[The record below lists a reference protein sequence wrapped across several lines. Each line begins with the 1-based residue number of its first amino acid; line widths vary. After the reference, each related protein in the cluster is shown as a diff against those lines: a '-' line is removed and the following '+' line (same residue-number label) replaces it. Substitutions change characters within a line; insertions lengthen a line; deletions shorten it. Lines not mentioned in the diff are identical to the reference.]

1 MNFPPKSTLQKK
13 RLAVAVNAALC
24 LLAPSIAVISETA
37 QAQPPVNISISDDN
51 SFIIFLSESEF
62 PVGGDLIIEETGSAD
77 AIDHTSFDG
86 TSVWNVTINGII
98 RGYVYGIDDYD
109 SIKLENGSSVTV
121 GATGQASPIELW
133 DGGTVINNGLIEGLV
148 TGDDSDGTSAIVSN
162 SGRDGIGSGESFYLE
177 NNGTIRVLRN
187 IAIGSGGLDE
197 VEITNNGTIEV
208 EWPAAVGLDATSVN
222 SAFVGGG
229 ALSTTLSN
237 TGTIDVGFDSI
248 QPSVAIVN
256 VNATYDPEL
265 EEFTLIAPT
274 GTTTIFNAEGATIRG
289 TQIFDNTLKGL
300 DAELDLVGQQTGGAT
315 GYQLNFD
322 NNGTL
327 IASGGDAF
335 GNGGAAIEVEGAVNF
350 TNTGTITIDAE
361 LGFQGNGEFFH
372 HYSNG
377 IADQVLNF
385 TNTADGVISFT
396 QNGIT
401 TDAGTINN
409 DGVLQHNSLND
420 TGYAIFVSGVFA
432 DRPQS
437 ASVLVNNAGSI
448 SHTRLAIFKGFGSE
462 ELVVNNSGTITA
474 GEYAIFVAEGG
485 LNLTNQQAGTING
498 DIAANPNQNTDT
510 FTEVVI
516 LNEGTI
522 NGNVSADTGNDS
534 ISNSGSIVGSLSLGG
549 GNDTVSL
556 SGSVTGIIDLG
567 EGDDALVLSGSGTA
581 STGSLVEGGVGTD
594 TLTLQG
600 SGTLDASTYDG
611 FEIGVVEG
619 DNWTVNGAVDL
630 TEINLVSGLLQ
641 FNDAVSTNS
650 LTVASGAQLVA
661 TDISG
666 SVSNAGTY
674 SIGGNGSLAAG
685 VINGDFVNTTSGVLV
700 FDALDSGLSDTLVI
714 SGTATLEGGELM
726 TLSNDAA
733 WSVAR
738 DYTVLSAQGGLS
750 GEFAT
755 VSSNLAYLTPTLSY
769 TNTDVQ
775 LSLTRRNAEIQTDI
789 LETTNTQQLSVANRV
804 VPNMIQNQVGKQLLV
819 NFSSASTVAALP
831 RGSLSTGLSAGDETG
846 GSRNIWLN
854 LTPTRYERDAIL
866 PGSNDRQ
873 NIDGQSINFMLGA
886 DMTVGSRGVVG
897 VFAGYEESELDID
910 SIAGEQDT
918 DGFMFGAYAG
928 VALNDWLFASA
939 NGYWASLSTTLEEQ
953 AFGVQEVQVADYDS
967 DRYGLGVDLTAVKNI
982 DAWSLTGQVAYT
994 YTNES
999 YDSYVTGSGD
1009 TVDLGDLSLGRFS
1022 VGAELGYAGD
1032 VFTPYVAVNYESD
1045 TSVDQVD
1052 YDDNGTVLSA
1062 GLRAVTERFYF
1073 DAYLSSLQGRD
1084 NEDLTMFGLNAS
1096 YSL

>member
-1 MNFPPKSTLQKK
+1 M
-13 RLAVAVNAALC
+13 
-24 LLAPSIAVISETA
+24 
-37 QAQPPVNISISDDN
+37 
-51 SFIIFLSESEF
+51 
-62 PVGGDLIIEETGSAD
+62 
-77 AIDHTSFDG
+77 
-86 TSVWNVTINGII
+86 
-98 RGYVYGIDDYD
+98 
-109 SIKLENGSSVTV
+109 
-121 GATGQASPIELW
+121 
-133 DGGTVINNGLIEGLV
+133 
-148 TGDDSDGTSAIVSN
+148 
-162 SGRDGIGSGESFYLE
+162 
-177 NNGTIRVLRN
+177 
-187 IAIGSGGLDE
+187 
-197 VEITNNGTIEV
+197 
-208 EWPAAVGLDATSVN
+208 
-222 SAFVGGG
+222 
-229 ALSTTLSN
+229 
-237 TGTIDVGFDSI
+237 
-248 QPSVAIVN
+248 
-256 VNATYDPEL
+256 
-265 EEFTLIAPT
+265 
-274 GTTTIFNAEGATIRG
+274 
-289 TQIFDNTLKGL
+289 
-300 DAELDLVGQQTGGAT
+300 
-315 GYQLNFD
+315 
-322 NNGTL
+322 
-327 IASGGDAF
+327 
-335 GNGGAAIEVEGAVNF
+335 
-350 TNTGTITIDAE
+350 
-361 LGFQGNGEFFH
+361 
-372 HYSNG
+372 
-377 IADQVLNF
+377 
-385 TNTADGVISFT
+385 
-396 QNGIT
+396 
-401 TDAGTINN
+401 
-409 DGVLQHNSLND
+409 
-420 TGYAIFVSGVFA
+420 
-432 DRPQS
+432 
-437 ASVLVNNAGSI
+437 
-448 SHTRLAIFKGFGSE
+448 
-462 ELVVNNSGTITA
+462 VNNSGTITA

-674 SIGGNGSLAAG
+674 SIGGNGSLVAG

-928 VALNDWLFASA
+928 VALNDWLFASV

-1045 TSVDQVD
+1045 TSVDQAD

>member
-1 MNFPPKSTLQKK
+1 M
-13 RLAVAVNAALC
+13 
-24 LLAPSIAVISETA
+24 
-37 QAQPPVNISISDDN
+37 
-51 SFIIFLSESEF
+51 
-62 PVGGDLIIEETGSAD
+62 
-77 AIDHTSFDG
+77 
-86 TSVWNVTINGII
+86 
-98 RGYVYGIDDYD
+98 
-109 SIKLENGSSVTV
+109 
-121 GATGQASPIELW
+121 
-133 DGGTVINNGLIEGLV
+133 
-148 TGDDSDGTSAIVSN
+148 
-162 SGRDGIGSGESFYLE
+162 
-177 NNGTIRVLRN
+177 
-187 IAIGSGGLDE
+187 
-197 VEITNNGTIEV
+197 
-208 EWPAAVGLDATSVN
+208 
-222 SAFVGGG
+222 
-229 ALSTTLSN
+229 
-237 TGTIDVGFDSI
+237 
-248 QPSVAIVN
+248 
-256 VNATYDPEL
+256 
-265 EEFTLIAPT
+265 
-274 GTTTIFNAEGATIRG
+274 
-289 TQIFDNTLKGL
+289 
-300 DAELDLVGQQTGGAT
+300 
-315 GYQLNFD
+315 
-322 NNGTL
+322 
-327 IASGGDAF
+327 
-335 GNGGAAIEVEGAVNF
+335 
-350 TNTGTITIDAE
+350 
-361 LGFQGNGEFFH
+361 
-372 HYSNG
+372 
-377 IADQVLNF
+377 
-385 TNTADGVISFT
+385 
-396 QNGIT
+396 
-401 TDAGTINN
+401 
-409 DGVLQHNSLND
+409 
-420 TGYAIFVSGVFA
+420 
-432 DRPQS
+432 
-437 ASVLVNNAGSI
+437 
-448 SHTRLAIFKGFGSE
+448 
-462 ELVVNNSGTITA
+462 
-474 GEYAIFVAEGG
+474 
-485 LNLTNQQAGTING
+485 
-498 DIAANPNQNTDT
+498 
-510 FTEVVI
+510 
-516 LNEGTI
+516 
-522 NGNVSADTGNDS
+522 
-534 ISNSGSIVGSLSLGG
+534 
-549 GNDTVSL
+549 
-556 SGSVTGIIDLG
+556 
-567 EGDDALVLSGSGTA
+567 
-581 STGSLVEGGVGTD
+581 
-594 TLTLQG
+594 
-600 SGTLDASTYDG
+600 
-611 FEIGVVEG
+611 
-619 DNWTVNGAVDL
+619 

-641 FNDAVSTNS
+641 FNNAVSTNS
-650 LTVASGAQLVA
+650 LTVAGGAQLVA

-666 SVSNAGTY
+666 TISNAGTF

-685 VINGDFVNTTSGVLV
+685 VINGNFVNSASGVLV

-755 VSSNLAYLTPTLSY
+755 VSSNLDYLTPTLSY

-804 VPNMIQNQVGKQLLV
+804 VPTMIQNQVGKQLLV

-831 RGSLSTGLSAGDETG
+831 RGSVSTGLSAGDETG

-873 NIDGQSINFMLGA
+873 SIDGQSINFMLGA

-928 VALNDWLFASA
+928 VALNDWLFASV

-967 DRYGLGVDLTAVKNI
+967 DRYGLGVDLTAVKSI

-1009 TVDLGDLSLGRFS
+1009 AVDLGDLSLGRFS
-1022 VGAELGYAGD
+1022 VGGEIGYAGE

-1045 TSVDQVD
+1045 TSVDQAD